1 MPLLAVEML
10 YTVLEQHATKMLLL
24 ASSFKESFF
33 FVKNSLLWESE
44 RPTCAHGED
53 DEVEPMQHIQRAMML
68 TEAPNTNTQNMPL
81 ELLQVQKFILYIYIW
96 VRARG
101 RGREV
106 AAVLL
111 EWQIFSATL
120 G

>member
-1 MPLLAVEML
+1 ML
-10 YTVLEQHATKMLLL
+10 QSWSNTLGAAWLRLHGQV
-24 ASSFKESFF
+24 F
-33 FVKNSLLWESE
+33 FVKNSLLRASGQL
-44 RPTCAHGED
+44 AHSED

-81 ELLQVQKFILYIYIW
+81 ELRQVQKFILYIYMG
-96 VRARG
+96 ARG

>member
-1 MPLLAVEML
+1 
-10 YTVLEQHATKMLLL
+10 
-24 ASSFKESFF
+24 
-33 FVKNSLLWESE
+33 
-44 RPTCAHGED
+44 
-53 DEVEPMQHIQRAMML
+53 ML

-81 ELLQVQKFILYIYIW
+81 ELRQVQKFILYIYMG
-96 VRARG
+96 ARG